1 MNTGIKIETIQNEQ
15 VRQLAQTIDQ
25 SGVSKTD
32 GFLDELEVSAFAEK
46 VKDTSGKDW
55 TELMGLFKTEEAKEK
70 QRAELSWGEIGKTAL
85 NSTKNFVKSLFC
97 DEDGFSAT
105 RTLTTVGTVAALAF
119 AAPAAAALG
128 AGTATVGAIALGT
141 KLIGTGLAGYMLYNG
156 GKNVVKGTQDYYKA
170 ESHDQAQQAMSQ
182 AMDGAVESAMALPA
196 AFGMFKGAN
205 KGVKLSQAK
214 RAKAAEAKQ
223 VHNKPVEQPK
233 PEIKPQ
239 ELKAP
244 EPKVEYHA
252 NYTQTTEFYPNGKIK
267 KVTEKSRVNGGET
280 IREYDINGNRTRSVM
295 PTGRNG
301 GVSETK
307 YTTDGNGRTR
317 ETYNKYTVIEDD
329 GSINLTET
337 FYGEISKRPERIVEK
352 LIDRN
357 GNEVK
362 SATQEFIY
370 SDDGKI
376 IKSIERPT
384 DGIVREIETY
394 YRDDMPTTRIEKYGR
409 YSSVGEKDVIEFWD
423 DGSVRSALR
432 YDHNGTRHGLNYY
445 QKAEKF
451 EYPL

>member
-1 MNTGIKIETIQNEQ
+1 MSTGIRIETIQNEQ

-46 VKDTSGKDW
+46 IKDTSGKDW

-85 NSTKNFVKSLFC
+85 NSTKNFVKGLFC
-97 DEDGFSAT
+97 DEDGFSAK
-105 RTLTTVGTVAALAF
+105 RTATTVGTVAGLAL

-128 AGTATVGAIALGT
+128 ASTGVVGAIALGT
-141 KLIGTGLAGYMLYNG
+141 KLLGTGLAGYMLYNG

-170 ESHDQAQQAMSQ
+170 DTHEKAQQAMSQ
-182 AMDGAVESAMALPA
+182 AMDGGVEAAMALPA
-196 AFGMFKGAN
+196 AVGITKGAN
-205 KGVKLSQAK
+205 KGIKLNQAK

-252 NYTQTTEFYPNGKIK
+252 NYTETTEFYPNGKVK
-267 KVTEKSRVNGGET
+267 KVTQTSRVTGGESIT
-280 IREYDINGNRTRSVM
+280 EFDMNGNITRSVS

-307 YTTDGNGRTR
+307 YTTDSNGYTR
-317 ETYNKYTVIEDD
+317 KTYNKYTVIEDD
-329 GSINLTET
+329 GSIDLTET

-357 GNEVK
+357 GKVIQTSTK
-362 SATQEFIY
+362 EFIY

-376 IKSIERPT
+376 IKSVERPAK
-384 DGIVREIETY
+384 GIVREIETY
-394 YRDDMPTTRIEKYGR
+394 YKNDQATTRIEKYGR
-409 YSSVGEKDVIEFWD
+409 YSEVGEKDVIEFYD
-423 DGSVRSALR
+423 DGSVSRAIR
-432 YDHNGTRHGLNYY
+432 YDHNGNRHGLNYY

-451 EYPL
+451 KYPL